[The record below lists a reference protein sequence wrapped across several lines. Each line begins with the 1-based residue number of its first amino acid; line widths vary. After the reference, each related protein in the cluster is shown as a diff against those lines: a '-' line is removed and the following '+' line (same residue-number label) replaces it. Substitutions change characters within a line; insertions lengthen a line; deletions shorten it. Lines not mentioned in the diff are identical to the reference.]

1 MRVIQQYNI
10 KLHFKILVEDA
21 SNNFMFT
28 PAVLVDPETPSIIN
42 GGVMTLSGPSFKKNA
57 NQDGITCVFTD
68 DDGEDVTE
76 YDRRRTHQRAINGII
91 LNCKAICPMPLFR
104 KLGVHRLN
112 VTLEGKSYSGDFE
125 VGKNVLV

>member
-1 MRVIQQYNI
+1 MRAIQQYNV
-10 KLHFKILVEDA
+10 KLHCRILVENA
-21 SNNFMFT
+21 SSNIMFT

-57 NQDGITCVFTD
+57 NQDGVTCVFTD
-68 DDGEDVTE
+68 DGGDVIE
-76 YDRRRTHQRAINGII
+76 YNDRRRTHQRTINGVIV
-91 LNCKAICPMPLFR
+91 NCKAICPMPLFR